1 MNEKL
6 MRNSISSMEKFKDAQ
21 IIALRKEIDRLNSEL
36 TKLSTY
42 ATMSKSMSE
51 IYSEFSNEGSN
62 ISYDILKTQKNE

>member
-1 MNEKL
+1 